1 MPTHPFFDEA
11 ADQSVVKATLVAKY
25 FWSWAKVIIG
35 QLKRPN
41 ARTNKLAYIDLF
53 AGPGRYQDGTKSTP
67 ILILERAIADP
78 DMRGRLITMFNDIDA
93 NHTASLQTAIN
104 GLPGVE
110 TLRYPPK
117 VYNQEVGSDIV
128 EMFEQMNMI
137 PTFFFVDP
145 WGYKGFSLRLINSV
159 LKNWG
164 SDCIFFFNY
173 NRINM
178 GLANPYVQEH
188 MDALFGQTRAG
199 QLRQILGSLPPDQ
212 RELTIVEELSQ
223 ALKALGG
230 EYVLPF
236 RFRNENGT
244 RTSHHLIF
252 VSKHPL
258 GYQIMKEIMAGESSS
273 ENQGVAT
280 FEYNPASSRQ
290 PLLFSLARP
299 LDDLADDLLSR
310 FAGRTLT
317 MQQVYEQ
324 HNIGTPKTVFNI

>member
-1 MPTHPFFDEA
+1 
-11 ADQSVVKATLVAKY
+11 
-25 FWSWAKVIIG
+25 
-35 QLKRPN
+35 
-41 ARTNKLAYIDLF
+41 
-53 AGPGRYQDGTKSTP
+53 
-67 ILILERAIADP
+67 
-78 DMRGRLITMFNDIDA
+78 
-93 NHTASLQTAIN
+93 
-104 GLPGVE
+104 
-110 TLRYPPK
+110 
-117 VYNQEVGSDIV
+117 
-128 EMFEQMNMI
+128 
-137 PTFFFVDP
+137 
-145 WGYKGFSLRLINSV
+145 
-159 LKNWG
+159 
-164 SDCIFFFNY
+164 
-173 NRINM
+173 
-178 GLANPYVQEH
+178 
-188 MDALFGQTRAG
+188 
-199 QLRQILGSLPPDQ
+199 
-212 RELTIVEELSQ
+212 LTIVEELSQ

-290 PLLFSLARP
+290 PLLFALARP

-324 HNIGTPKTVFNI
+324 HNIGTPYIKPNYKKALLQLEAEGKIQAQPARRRAGTFGDDVVVRFP